1 MIKNKLVF
9 SIVNDEQK
17 HISIK
22 MTMNDKDPVWEQEF
36 FTAEDNVA
44 AEFDYNY
51 TEPYNWLTIYFTGDE
66 QRNKLFAIKSVS
78 INNQKLQVNSGF
90 YTVYPNDFWNNLSD
104 SDSEQM
110 RHKVLAHGGMLGW
123 FGEINFEFFDLK
135 HKRQMGK
142 YHPTRFGVNRI
153 VL

>member
-78 INNQKLQVNSGF
+78 INNQKLQVNCTQPKCKKGDFLIYESRRQKPN
-90 YTVYPNDFWNNLSD
+90 YP
-104 SDSEQM
+104 
-110 RHKVLAHGGMLGW
+110 K
-123 FGEINFEFFDLK
+123 
-135 HKRQMGK
+135 
-142 YHPTRFGVNRI
+142 NRKNCTY
-153 VL
+153 